1 MLWTT
6 IKLGKSC
13 IKLKAGYHMIAPPR
27 PSMISA
33 HVPVSATLLIKNKFM
48 HVYSS

>member
-13 IKLKAGYHMIAPPR
+13 IKLLEGYHMIAPPR

>member
-6 IKLGKSC
+6 INMCKSC
-13 IKLKAGYHMIAPPR
+13 IKLLEGYHMIEPPR

-33 HVPVSATLLIKNKFM
+33 YVPVSATLLIKNKFM

>member
-6 IKLGKSC
+6 INMCKSC
-13 IKLKAGYHMIAPPR
+13 IKLLDGYHMIEPPR

-33 HVPVSATLLIKNKFM
+33 YDASSATLLIKNKFM

>member
-13 IKLKAGYHMIAPPR
+13 IKLLEGYHMIEPPR

-33 HVPVSATLLIKNKFM
+33 YDATSATLLIKNKFM

>member
-6 IKLGKSC
+6 IKMCKSC
-13 IKLKAGYHMIAPPR
+13 IKLPEGYHMIEPPR

-33 HVPVSATLLIKNKFM
+33 YDATSTTLLIKNKFM
-48 HVYSS
+48 HVCSS

>member
-6 IKLGKSC
+6 INMCKSC
-13 IKLKAGYHMIAPPR
+13 IKLLDGYHMIEPPR

-33 HVPVSATLLIKNKFM
+33 YDATSATLLIKIKFM